1 MKKTINNNQLRLA
14 DQGKEVTLYG
24 WVANKRKFGEI
35 NFVDLRDKFG
45 ITQLVFNEPISFT
58 KESVLEVNGLVV
70 ERKDKNLDLPTGE
83 IEVLVKSYKVLS
95 TSKEQLPF
103 QIRDDID
110 VKEEL
115 RLEYKFLDLRRPVMQ
130 NTLKL
135 RNDIIFA
142 IREYLQS
149 EAFTEVET
157 PILSKATPEG
167 ARDFLVPTRN
177 KANAFYALPQ
187 SPQLFKQLLM
197 ISSLEKYYQIA
208 RCFRDEDSR
217 KDRQPEFTQLDIEV
231 SFMDVESFQ
240 SYIEGLFKYF
250 MKKVMNVELKV
261 PFDRVKY
268 DECIDKYGTDK
279 PDFRYGNEIVTI
291 NDFCKNSDFNIIK
304 SAPSVRLLKID
315 EVISKKDHKK
325 LEEIAKKNK
334 VKALFYFTVENNQV
348 VESNFASKVP
358 AEEIAKLIQAQANAN
373 GTYLICADKYENA
386 SQALG
391 ALRVELNSWYNWAR
405 DEYNFKWIVDWPM
418 FEYDEESDTWAA
430 AHHPFTQFDNTLE
443 ELDTLPKEQ
452 IRARSYDLVLNGFE
466 LGSGSARIYDE
477 KMQEKM
483 FEMIG
488 LSKEAQQSK
497 FGFFLKAFEY
507 GVPPHCGI
515 GLGIDRLVMILANH
529 KTIRDVIAFPKNSR
543 NEDLM
548 TKAPSNVEADQLA
561 DVYLQVKE
569 KEVE

>member
-14 DQGKEVTLYG
+14 DAGKQVTLYG

-35 NFVDLRDKFG
+35 SFVDLRDKFG
-45 ITQLVFNEPISFT
+45 VTQLVFNTPITFT
-58 KESVLEVNGLVV
+58 KESVLEVNGTVV
-70 ERKDKNLDLPTGE
+70 ERKDKNPDLPTGE
-83 IEVLVKSYKVLS
+83 IEVVVDSYNVLS

-197 ISSLEKYYQIA
+197 IASLEKYYQIA

-250 MKKVMNVELKV
+250 MKKVMNVEIQI
-261 PFDRVKY
+261 PFERVKY

-279 PDFRYGNEIVTI
+279 PDFRYGNELVSIPE
-291 NDFCKNSDFNIIK
+291 FCQASDFNIIK
-304 SAPSVRLLKID
+304 SASSIRLLKID
-315 EVISKKDHKK
+315 EIISKKDFKK

-334 VKALFYFTVENNQV
+334 VKALFYFTVENFQV
-348 VESNFASKVP
+348 AESNFASKVP
-358 AEEIAKLIQAQANAN
+358 ASEIETLIKSQNNQN

-391 ALRVELNSWYNWAR
+391 ALRVELNSWYGWAK

-418 FEYDEESDTWAA
+418 FEYDEENNSWAA

-488 LSKEAQQSK
+488 LSKQDQQNK

-515 GLGIDRLVMILANH
+515 GLGIDRLVMILSNH
-529 KTIRDVIAFPKNSR
+529 KTIRDVIAFPKNSK

-548 TKAPSNVEADQLA
+548 TQAPSNVETNQLA
-561 DVYLQVKE
+561 DVYLQIKE
-569 KEVE
+569 EK

>member
-348 VESNFASKVP
+348 VESNFVSKVP

-418 FEYDEESDTWAA
+418 FEYDEESNTWAA

-569 KEVE
+569 KEAE

>member
-14 DQGKEVTLYG
+14 DAGKQVTLYG

-45 ITQLVFNEPISFT
+45 VTQLVFNSPITFT
-58 KESVLEVNGLVV
+58 KESVLEVNGTVV

-83 IEVLVKSYKVLS
+83 IEVVVDSYNVLS
-95 TSKEQLPF
+95 SSKEQLPF

-197 ISSLEKYYQIA
+197 IASLEKYYQIA

-231 SFMDVESFQ
+231 SFMDVTSFQ

-250 MKKVMNVELKV
+250 MKKVMNVELQI

-268 DECIDKYGTDK
+268 DECIEKYGTDK
-279 PDFRYGNEIVTI
+279 PDFRYGNEIVSI
-291 NDFCKNSDFNIIK
+291 PEFCQASDFNIIK
-304 SAPSVRLLKID
+304 NASSIRLLKID
-315 EVISKKDHKK
+315 EVISKKDFKK

-334 VKALFYFTVENNQV
+334 VKALFYFTVENFQV
-348 VESNFASKVP
+348 AESNFATKVP
-358 AEEIAKLIQAQANAN
+358 ASEIESLIKKQKNQN

-391 ALRVELNSWYNWAR
+391 ALRVELNSWYGWAK

-418 FEYDEESDTWAA
+418 FEYDEENNSWAA

-488 LSKEAQQSK
+488 LSKQDQQNK

-515 GLGIDRLVMILANH
+515 GLGIDRLVMILSNH
-529 KTIRDVIAFPKNSR
+529 KTIRDVIAFPKNSK

-548 TKAPSNVEADQLA
+548 TQAPSNVEQSQLN
-561 DVYLQVKE
+561 DVYLEIKE
-569 KEVE
+569 K

>member
-45 ITQLVFNEPISFT
+45 ITQLVFNKPISFT

-315 EVISKKDHKK
+315 EVISKKDRKK

-358 AEEIAKLIQAQANAN
+358 AEENAKLIQAQANAN

-418 FEYDEESDTWAA
+418 FEYDEESNTWAA

>member
-418 FEYDEESDTWAA
+418 FEYDEESNTWAA

>member
-14 DQGKEVTLYG
+14 DAGKKVTLYG

-35 NFVDLRDKFG
+35 SFVDLRDKFG
-45 ITQLVFNEPISFT
+45 VTQLVFNTPITFT
-58 KESVLEVNGLVV
+58 KESVLEVNGTVV
-70 ERKDKNLDLPTGE
+70 ERKDKNPDLPTGE
-83 IEVLVKSYKVLS
+83 IEVVVDSYNVLS

-197 ISSLEKYYQIA
+197 IASLEKYYQIA

-250 MKKVMNVELKV
+250 MKKVMNVELQI
-261 PFDRVKY
+261 PFERVKY

-279 PDFRYGNEIVTI
+279 PDFRYGNELVSIPE
-291 NDFCKNSDFNIIK
+291 FCQASDFNIIK
-304 SAPSVRLLKID
+304 SASSIRLLKID
-315 EVISKKDHKK
+315 EIISKKDFKK

-334 VKALFYFTVENNQV
+334 VKALFYFTVENFQV
-348 VESNFASKVP
+348 AESNFASKVP
-358 AEEIAKLIQAQANAN
+358 ASEIETLIKSQNNQN

-391 ALRVELNSWYNWAR
+391 ALRVELNSWYGWAK

-418 FEYDEESDTWAA
+418 FEYDEENNSWAA

-488 LSKEAQQSK
+488 LSKQDQQNK

-515 GLGIDRLVMILANH
+515 GLGIDRLVMILSNH
-529 KTIRDVIAFPKNSR
+529 KTIRDVIAFPKNSK

-548 TKAPSNVEADQLA
+548 TQAPSNVETNQLA
-561 DVYLQVKE
+561 DVYLQIKE
-569 KEVE
+569 EK

>member
-14 DQGKEVTLYG
+14 DAGKKVTLYG

-35 NFVDLRDKFG
+35 SFVDLRDKFG
-45 ITQLVFNEPISFT
+45 VTQLVFNTPITFT
-58 KESVLEVNGLVV
+58 KESVLEVNGTVV
-70 ERKDKNLDLPTGE
+70 ERKDKNPDLPTGE
-83 IEVLVKSYKVLS
+83 VEVVVDSYNVLS

-197 ISSLEKYYQIA
+197 IASLEKYYQIA

-250 MKKVMNVELKV
+250 MKKVMNVELQI
-261 PFDRVKY
+261 PFERVKY

-279 PDFRYGNEIVTI
+279 PDFRYGNELVSIPE
-291 NDFCKNSDFNIIK
+291 FCQASDFNIIK
-304 SAPSVRLLKID
+304 SASSIRLLKID
-315 EVISKKDHKK
+315 EIISKKDFKK

-334 VKALFYFTVENNQV
+334 VKALFYFTVENFQIA
-348 VESNFASKVP
+348 ESNFASKVP
-358 AEEIAKLIQAQANAN
+358 ASEIETLIKSQNNQN
-373 GTYLICADKYENA
+373 GTYLICADRYENA

-391 ALRVELNSWYNWAR
+391 ALRVELNSWYGWAK

-418 FEYDEESDTWAA
+418 FEYDEENNSWAA

-488 LSKEAQQSK
+488 LSKQDQQNK

-515 GLGIDRLVMILANH
+515 GLGIDRLVMILSNH
-529 KTIRDVIAFPKNSR
+529 KTIRDVIAFPKNSK

-548 TKAPSNVEADQLA
+548 TQAPSNVEVNQLA
-561 DVYLQVKE
+561 DVYLQIKE
-569 KEVE
+569 EK